1 MENLY
6 KLLADLHRPCERQ
19 GPGSVETSRLAM
31 RLAGLEQAKGLKIA
45 DVGCGTGASALLL
58 AEALSAEVTAAD
70 FLPPFLEELQQRAQA
85 RGLADRIHPLQCSMT
100 ELPFA
105 DNEFDVLWAEGSV
118 YNMGFESGV
127 RAWRRFLKPGGMLVL
142 SEITWLSDTVPAEI
156 RAYWEKEY
164 PEVATASVKLAQ
176 LERNGYTPVA
186 YFVLPESCWRENYYT
201 PLRERFP
208 AFLAEQLHS
217 DKAREIVV
225 MEESEMALY
234 EKFHQFYSYGMYIAR
249 KCA

>member
-1 MENLY
+1 MDNLY
-6 KLLADLHRPCERQ
+6 TLLADLHRPCERQ

-31 RLAGLEQAKGLKIA
+31 RLAGLERAKGLKIA

-58 AEALSAEVTAAD
+58 AEDLSAEVTAVD

-85 RGLADRIHPLQCSMT
+85 RGFANRIRPLQCSMT

-105 DNEFDVLWAEGSV
+105 DEEFDVLWAEGSV
-118 YNMGFESGV
+118 YNIGFENGA
-127 RAWRRFLKPGGMLVL
+127 RAWRRFLKPGGMLIL

-164 PEVATASVKLAQ
+164 PEIATASVKLAQ

-208 AFLAEQLHS
+208 VFLAEQLHS
-217 DKAREIVV
+217 DRAREIVV

-234 EKFHQFYSYGMYIAR
+234 EKFHQFYGYGMYIAR